1 MRYDWR
7 MNKHAPAPPSA
18 TPVTSLI
25 DMLHR
30 ASQLVNQRYMHS
42 IGDDGPTPRQLAVL
56 ASVAAHD
63 GLSQTEISDATNIDR
78 ATTAEVT
85 GRLTRMGL
93 LKRRRTRKDARTY
106 AVSLTDKGV
115 AVLNTARQTSAS
127 IETELLETLGPA
139 DRTRLLQL
147 LGRLISNANCEAG
160 GNSPPGSDIE
170 QG

>member
-1 MRYDWR
+1 
-7 MNKHAPAPPSA
+7 MNKHAPTPPSA

-30 ASQLVNQRYMHS
+30 ASQVVNQRYMHS
-42 IGDDGPTPRQLAVL
+42 IGEDGPTPRQLAVL
-56 ASVAAHD
+56 TSVAASD

-78 ATTAEVT
+78 ATTAEIT

-106 AVSLTDKGV
+106 AVSLTEKGTE
-115 AVLNTARQTSAS
+115 VLENARQTSAR
-127 IETELLETLGPA
+127 IESELLDSLGPS

-147 LGRLISNANCEAG
+147 LSRLASN
-160 GNSPPGSDIE
+160 GNGAAV
-170 QG
+170 

>member
-1 MRYDWR
+1 
-7 MNKHAPAPPSA
+7 MNKHAPTPPSA

-30 ASQLVNQRYMHS
+30 ASQVVNQRYMHS

-56 ASVAAHD
+56 TSVAASD

-78 ATTAEVT
+78 ATTAEIT

-106 AVSLTDKGV
+106 AVSLTERGTE
-115 AVLNTARQTSAS
+115 VLENARQTSAR
-127 IETELLETLGPA
+127 IESELLDSLGPS

-147 LGRLISNANCEAG
+147 LSRLASN
-160 GNSPPGSDIE
+160 GNGAAV
-170 QG
+170 